1 MSLSPSD
8 LGRISER
15 LSMLSRALDE
25 QTDAA
30 EVLDRA
36 AVETRH
42 AYELAEARA
51 FLSAEGAMDIRKR
64 KAIITTDQ
72 DKFAAE
78 IAEAK
83 LRACKTRIATI
94 KMQIETGRSL
104 GSALK
109 AEMAFAGSGFT
120 A

>member
-1 MSLSPSD
+1 MSLTPND

-15 LSMLSRALDE
+15 LMMLSRALDE
-25 QTDAA
+25 QTDSLQ
-30 EVLDRA
+30 VLDQQ

-42 AYELAEARA
+42 AYEMAFARV
-51 FLSAEGAMDIRKR
+51 FLNSDGAMDIRKQ
-64 KAIITTDQ
+64 KSVLSTGTEKLD
-72 DKFAAE
+72 AE

-83 LRACKTRIATI
+83 LRACRARIATI

-104 GSALK
+104 GAALK